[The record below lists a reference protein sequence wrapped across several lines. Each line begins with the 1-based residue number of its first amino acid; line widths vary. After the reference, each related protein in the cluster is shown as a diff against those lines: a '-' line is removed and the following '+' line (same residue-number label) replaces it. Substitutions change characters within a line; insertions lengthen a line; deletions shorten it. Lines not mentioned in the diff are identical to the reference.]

1 MNKTMKTLFETQPP
15 RICGQFAK
23 HSTAELHRKEINK
36 LKTKI
41 EMLERKAPAIVNL
54 LHIFA
59 EERDKFKEEN
69 KLLKAKISELEKEN
83 KRLEVDYYT
92 NLF

>member
-83 KRLEVDYYT
+83 NRLEVDYYT

>member
-1 MNKTMKTLFETQPP
+1 MKTLFETQPP

-23 HSTAELHRKEINK
+23 RSTAELHKAEINK
-36 LKTKI
+36 LKMKI

-83 KRLEVDYYT
+83 KRLEIEYYS
-92 NLF
+92 NMF

>member
-1 MNKTMKTLFETQPP
+1 MKTLFETQPP

-83 KRLEVDYYT
+83 KRLEIEYYS
-92 NLF
+92 NMF

>member
-1 MNKTMKTLFETQPP
+1 MKTLFETQPP